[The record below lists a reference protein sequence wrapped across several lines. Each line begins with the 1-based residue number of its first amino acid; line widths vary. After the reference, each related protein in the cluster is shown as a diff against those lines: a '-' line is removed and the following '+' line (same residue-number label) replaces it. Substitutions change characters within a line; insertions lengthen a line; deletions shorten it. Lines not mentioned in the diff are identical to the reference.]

1 MVDLCET
8 SDNFEP
14 GDQMKY
20 VIEEDLSQVIK
31 KVQRNR
37 QRKSE
42 LRIWEDFHESE
53 VFNAENLFKDHAH
66 WPDCSKSS
74 YCPNI
79 LLQENIKNTCSKFL
93 EISLDESNEVNRPSI
108 VEIDSESLPDIR
120 IGETRLLKK
129 QKSIRPKSSPVKT
142 DFKINSKYFV
152 PEINLESLNEELNSE
167 YFDSITELDEDISNN
182 SDLFKNCHI
191 DRDKILEKSRR
202 LSFSTEQIL
211 QELYENESDDIE
223 SFHDF
228 HSFKMSI
235 NTDLRNNSSITNE
248 IDNGKKILSLNDY
261 IIADPFFKDKIDK
274 SRFKIAEALDELKT
288 ISPKRYLDADSPE
301 ELLKSQKRDIE
312 FYSRFS
318 RNYVY
323 DFQRQIIKLGKLFT
337 AARKTEVLTN
347 ETCQKLLVAHQIV
360 LRGLQAYCKHA
371 QTSLID
377 EIPEKIHE
385 FINDFMKLSEMCIEH
400 GILIEDELRES
411 CIRIMEGPLKEEI
424 DKLKL
429 KTAKNRRNIIK
440 DFRSSQTARIYTS
453 VHDSPYA
460 NKPCFKKK

>member
-1 MVDLCET
+1 M
-8 SDNFEP
+8 
-14 GDQMKY
+14 
-20 VIEEDLSQVIK
+20 
-31 KVQRNR
+31 
-37 QRKSE
+37 
-42 LRIWEDFHESE
+42 
-53 VFNAENLFKDHAH
+53 
-66 WPDCSKSS
+66 
-74 YCPNI
+74 
-79 LLQENIKNTCSKFL
+79 
-93 EISLDESNEVNRPSI
+93 DESNEVNRPSI

-129 QKSIRPKSSPVKT
+129 QKSIRPRSSPVKT

-274 SRFKIAEALDELKT
+274 SRFKIAEALDEL
-288 ISPKRYLDADSPE
+288 
-301 ELLKSQKRDIE
+301 
-312 FYSRFS
+312 
-318 RNYVY
+318 
-323 DFQRQIIKLGKLFT
+323 
-337 AARKTEVLTN
+337 
-347 ETCQKLLVAHQIV
+347 
-360 LRGLQAYCKHA
+360 
-371 QTSLID
+371 
-377 EIPEKIHE
+377 
-385 FINDFMKLSEMCIEH
+385 
-400 GILIEDELRES
+400 
-411 CIRIMEGPLKEEI
+411 
-424 DKLKL
+424 
-429 KTAKNRRNIIK
+429 
-440 DFRSSQTARIYTS
+440 
-453 VHDSPYA
+453 
-460 NKPCFKKK
+460 